1 MNDIERNKRM
11 QELETEYMKECSLAH
26 DQNVEGLSHHLYAA
40 QAQYALAE
48 LAPTEEARDMHLRMA
63 HTHRALVEERKKVLR
78 VASALSGTEGADG
91 AKAAAP
97 QQAKGGAASGA
108 KATPE
113 QEKKPNEELRGFDPE
128 NCRVKEVPS
137 VTFDDIT
144 GSRETIKAL
153 REAFRHNEELFKYQ
167 RLTALAP
174 LASKPDHHLM
184 YGPPGT
190 GKSFLCK
197 AIAHEIMTQF
207 PNTEENPF
215 NSAFFNVNS
224 AEICSPFYSVAEKRL
239 EALFAEAEKYAHCV
253 ICIDEM
259 ERLCPDRNASGTE
272 LNAVA
277 DAVAIVTRM
286 LQLIDGVTGKCNA
299 IILCATNYPW
309 KVDKAMR
316 DRLSSKLL
324 LDLPDEDAKREFLR
338 KKVGIFLGNTPE
350 EQEAGIQYLLE
361 RLDNASYRDLDTLA
375 QTIQVTGLHK
385 TIANHPGEYDLD
397 RFDPLTQEEL
407 AQAMVNVVIAYDEA
421 YHARLKDP
429 SRWSAEAAA
438 AQQPI
443 VFSLGS
449 KNGAK

>member
-1 MNDIERNKRM
+1 MNDIERSQR
-11 QELETEYMKECSLAH
+11 QRELETEYIKACSLAH
-26 DQNVEGLSHHLYAA
+26 DQTRDGLAHHLFAA
-40 QAQYALAE
+40 QAQYRLAE
-48 LAPTEEARDMHLRMA
+48 LATTEEARDMHLTAAR
-63 HTHRALVEERKKVLR
+63 THESLVAERKKVLTA
-78 VASALSGTEGADG
+78 ASALTGKETATPQQKKEEG
-91 AKAAAP
+91 AKASVPA
-97 QQAKGGAASGA
+97 
-108 KATPE
+108 

-144 GSRETIKAL
+144 GSKDTIAAL
-153 REAFRHNEELFKYQ
+153 RKAFRHNEELFKY
-167 RLTALAP
+167 RKLTALAP

-197 AIAHEIMTQF
+197 AIAHEIMTNF
-207 PNTEENPF
+207 PNTEENPC

-324 LDLPDEDAKREFLR
+324 LDLPNEDAKREFLE
-338 KKVGIFLGNTPE
+338 KKVGIFLGRTKE
-350 EQEAGIQYLLE
+350 EQKPGIDYLLG
-361 RLDNASYRDLDTLA
+361 RLANASYRDLDTLA

-385 TIANHPGEYDLD
+385 TIANHPGEYELD
-397 RFDPLTQEEL
+397 TFDPLSEEEL
-407 AQAMVNVVIAYDEA
+407 QQAMANVVIAYDAA
-421 YHARLKDP
+421 YHARLQDP
-429 SRWSAEAAA
+429 SRWSNDAAPA
-438 AQQPI
+438 LPTG
-443 VFSLGS
+443 FKTG
-449 KNGAK
+449 K

>member
-1 MNDIERNKRM
+1 MNDIERNKRRL
-11 QELETEYMKECSLAH
+11 ELEVEYNNCINQAH
-26 DQNVEGLSHHLYAA
+26 DQSRDGLAYHLMAA
-40 QAQYALAE
+40 RAQYMLAE
-48 LAPTEEARDMHLRMA
+48 LALTPESRMA
-63 HTHRALVEERKKVLR
+63 HEATARTHEKLVEERKKVL
-78 VASALSGTEGADG
+78 SAATALAGETKISEKAADG
-91 AKAAAP
+91 KPTKPGDPAPRAAD
-97 QQAKGGAASGA
+97 QS
-108 KATPE
+108 
-113 QEKKPNEELRGFDPE
+113 QEKKGNDELRGFDPE
-128 NCRVKEVPS
+128 NCRVKDVPKVS
-137 VTFDDIT
+137 FDDII
-144 GSRETIKAL
+144 GSEDTIAAL
-153 REAFRHNEELFKYQ
+153 RKAFHHNEELFKY
-167 RLTALAP
+167 RNLTAKAP

-207 PNTEENPF
+207 PNTEENPK

-239 EALFAEAEKYAHCV
+239 DALFAAAEQYSHCV

-324 LDLPDEDAKREFLR
+324 LDLPNEKAKR
-338 KKVGIFLGNTPE
+338 
-350 EQEAGIQYLLE
+350 QYLEKNVGPFVGASDESRTKAIDFLLS
-361 RLDNASYRDLDTLA
+361 RLDHASYRDLDTLA
-375 QTIQVTGLHK
+375 QTVQVTGLHK
-385 TIANHPGEYDLD
+385 TIANHPGEYELD
-397 RFDPLTQEEL
+397 SFDPLTESEL
-407 AQAMVNVVIAYDEA
+407 EQQLVNVVIAYDKG
-421 YHARLKDP
+421 YHARLNDP
-429 SRWSAEAAA
+429 SRWSN
-438 AQQPI
+438 
-443 VFSLGS
+443 F
-449 KNGAK
+449 

>member
-11 QELETEYMKECSLAH
+11 LELETEYTRESSLAH
-26 DQNVEGLSHHLYAA
+26 ERNVDGLTHHLYAA

-48 LAPTEEARDMHLRMA
+48 LATTEESRAMHLQLA
-63 HTHRALVEERKKVLR
+63 HNHRELVEARKKLMR
-78 VASALSGTEGADG
+78 VASALNGTEGEAQQAPKAG
-91 AKAAAP
+91 QPQAAKKAEGGKAAPA
-97 QQAKGGAASGA
+97 
-108 KATPE
+108 

-128 NCRVKEVPS
+128 NCRVKDVPS

-153 REAFRHNEELFKYQ
+153 RKAFRHNEELFKYKQ
-167 RLTALAP
+167 LTALAP

-197 AIAHEIMTQF
+197 AIAHEIMTNF
-207 PNTEENPF
+207 PNTEENPN

-224 AEICSPFYSVAEKRL
+224 AEICSPFYAVAEKRL

-324 LDLPDEDAKREFLR
+324 LDLPDTDAKREFLQ

-350 EQEAGIQYLLE
+350 TQAEAIDYLLGQ
-361 RLDNASYRDLDTLA
+361 LDNASYRDLDTLA

-385 TIANHPGEYDLD
+385 TIANHPGEYDLAQ
-397 RFDPLTQEEL
+397 FDPLTREEL
-407 AQAMVNVVIAYDEA
+407 VQAMANVVIAYDEG

-429 SRWSAEAAA
+429 SRWSH
-438 AQQPI
+438 
-443 VFSLGS
+443 
-449 KNGAK
+449 

>member
-1 MNDIERNKRM
+1 MNDIERNQRLR
-11 QELETEYMKECSLAH
+11 ELAIEYEKEEALAH
-26 DQNVEGLSHHLYAA
+26 TESLEGLTHHAYAA
-40 QAQYALAE
+40 KIQYAMAE
-48 LAPTEEARDMHLRMA
+48 IVSTEEARASHVRCANMHNAFVQERM
-63 HTHRALVEERKKVLR
+63 KVI
-78 VASALSGTEGADG
+78 
-91 AKAAAP
+91 
-97 QQAKGGAASGA
+97 
-108 KATPE
+108 KATEALTGKPAAKPATT
-113 QEKKPNEELRGFDPE
+113 QDKKPAGGDPAQAGHAQDKKPNEELRGFDPE
-128 NCRVKEVPS
+128 NCRVKEKPS

-144 GSRETIKAL
+144 GSKETIKAL
-153 REAFRHNEELFKYQ
+153 RKAFRHNEELFKYQ
-167 RLTALAP
+167 KLTALAP

-197 AIAHEIMTQF
+197 AIAHEIMTNF

-324 LDLPDEDAKREFLR
+324 LDLPDESAKREYLQ
-338 KKVGIFLGNTPE
+338 KKVGIFLGQTPE
-350 EQEAGIQYLLE
+350 AREPGIQYLLD
-361 RLDNASYRDLDTLA
+361 RLHHASYRDLDTLA
-375 QTIQVTGLHK
+375 QTIQIAGLHK
-385 TIANHPGEYDLD
+385 TIANHPGEYDLEV
-397 RFDPLTQEEL
+397 FDPLTEAEL
-407 AQAMVNVVIAYDEA
+407 EQAMANVVIAYDEG

-429 SRWSAEAAA
+429 NRWSA
-438 AQQPI
+438 
-443 VFSLGS
+443 
-449 KNGAK
+449 